1 MYAVCLFRLATF
13 AIFILALVFCNF
25 FPFDEPWGCFLPVYL
40 NWYLLSFLD
49 LWVCSFHQIWK
60 NSGLYVF
67 KYFYSPPLFFPGT
80 PNLLDFDIFPQ
91 VSDTLLFCFFFSLFA
106 FPCFILDSFS
116 GYVFNSL
123 VISSVFSNL
132 VY

>member
-91 VSDTLLFCFFFSLFA
+91 VSDTLLFCFFFSVFLPFHASFWIASLAMFSIHWLFLQY
-106 FPCFILDSFS
+106 FPI
-116 GYVFNSL
+116 
-123 VISSVFSNL
+123 
-132 VY
+132 